1 MRDMANPMH
10 VAQMAGW
17 GRALSFLALAATL
30 VLTTGCPGDD
40 DDDDGGGGGV
50 DGGVDGG
57 GGGNTDGGNTGGDG
71 GVTGPV
77 TLSGRVSY
85 DFVPA
90 VFSPVTGTGTLQ
102 FANAS
107 EKPARSVV
115 VEVRQGATTLATT
128 ETDAQ
133 GLYLVTVTPVTTGP
147 VTIVALAQTTTPPIQ
162 VEDNTD
168 GNAIWGIGTS
178 LTLTSSSVVRNLHA
192 THGWTGSTYDPTRRT
207 AAPFAI
213 LDSMYT
219 ASRAFMAVRSVTF
232 PPLKVNWSPNN
243 VPQGGDKAQ
252 GFISTSHFAFAD
264 REIYVLGKV
273 LADADEFDSHVIV
286 HEWGHYFEANLSR
299 SDSPGGPHQAGD
311 KLDPR
316 IAFGEGYGNA
326 IAAMVLP
333 ESIYTDTL
341 WRGGGGQPVA
351 FGFDAEAEPSPTDDT
366 VPGPFSEMSVQRV
379 LYDLFDDGTNETF
392 DQTALG
398 LGPIYDVLTGPQRTT
413 DAMTTIGSFIAGLKA
428 QSGVNATAVN
438 TLLNHYSIG
447 PITSPFGD
455 GDSELREMYTNVNA
469 YPFSGS
475 ISLGGG
481 FEFNTWEQNQYYV
494 FTGNGRQLTISA
506 NSTSDVAIA
515 AYRRGQKV
523 GGADANESGTE
534 SFSFPSQVDAQ
545 YILVLTGFGRTQGNY
560 SVSISIQ
567 SQ

>member
-1 MRDMANPMH
+1 
-10 VAQMAGW
+10 
-17 GRALSFLALAATL
+17 
-30 VLTTGCPGDD
+30 
-40 DDDDGGGGGV
+40 
-50 DGGVDGG
+50 
-57 GGGNTDGGNTGGDG
+57 
-71 GVTGPV
+71 
-77 TLSGRVSY
+77 VSY

-90 VFSPVTGTGTLQ
+90 VFSPVTRTGTLE

-107 EKPARSVV
+107 EKPVRGVV
-115 VEVRQGATTLATT
+115 VEVRQGATTLGTT

-133 GLYLVTVTPVTTGP
+133 GLYLLTVTPVTTGP
-147 VTIVALAQTTTPPIQ
+147 VSIIALAQTTTPPIQ

-192 THGWTGSTYDPTRRT
+192 THGWTGSGYDANRRT

-219 ASRAFMAVRSVTF
+219 ASKAFMAVRSVTF

-243 VPQGGDKAQ
+243 VSENGNKAQ
-252 GFISTSHFAFAD
+252 GFIGTSHFAFAD

-273 LADADEFDSHVIV
+273 FADTDEFDSHVIV

-299 SDSPGGPHQAGD
+299 SDSPGGPHSAGD

-333 ESIYTDTL
+333 ESVYTDTL
-341 WRGGGGQPVA
+341 WRSGTGQPTA
-351 FGFDAEAEPSPTDDT
+351 FGFDAETEPTPTDDT
-366 VPGPFSEMSVQRV
+366 EPGPFSEMSVQRV
-379 LYDLFDDGTNETF
+379 LYDLFDSGTNETF

-398 LGPIYDVLTGPQRTT
+398 LGPLYDVLTGAQRTT
-413 DAMTTIGSFIAGLKA
+413 DAMTTIGSFIAGLK
-428 QSGVNATAVN
+428 QQPGVNATAVN

-447 PITSPFGD
+447 PITSHFGD
-455 GDSELREMYTNVNA
+455 GDSELRGMYTNVSGF
-469 YPFSGS
+469 PFSGS

-494 FTGNGRQLTISA
+494 FTGNGRRLTVSA
-506 NSTSDVAIA
+506 SSTSDVAIA

-523 GGADANESGTE
+523 GEADVNVSGTE
-534 SFSFPSQVDAQ
+534 TFSFTSQADAQ
-545 YILVLTGFGRTQGNY
+545 YILVLTGFGRTQGDY
-560 SVSISIQ
+560 PVSLSIQ